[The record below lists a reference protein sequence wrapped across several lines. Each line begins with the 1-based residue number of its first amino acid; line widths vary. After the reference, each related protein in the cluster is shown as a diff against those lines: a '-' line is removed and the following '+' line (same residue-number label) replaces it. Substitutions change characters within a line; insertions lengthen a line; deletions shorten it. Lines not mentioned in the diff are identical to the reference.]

1 MAAVKDLK
9 VDQGSYKK
17 VTLKLQQLTNPALPF
32 DSVSNPAVDM
42 DITPYQFRLQARASY
57 DDNTATIT
65 LLSVGGSPAISKDI
79 PNSSVDIEFKPT
91 MTTAL
96 RFAGDSITYVYD
108 LECYE
113 NGNEE
118 AVLRVCQGKL
128 KVSRESTRI
137 KP

>member
-1 MAAVKDLK
+1 MAAGKDLK

-17 VTLKLQQLTNPALPF
+17 ITLKLQQLTDPALPF
-32 DSVSNPAVDM
+32 DPTSNPAIDM
-42 DITPYQFRLQARASY
+42 DITSLQFRLQARASY
-57 DDNTATIT
+57 DDNAAAIT
-65 LLSVGGSPAISKDI
+65 LLSVGGSPTISKNI
-79 PNSSVDIEFKPT
+79 PASSIDIEFKPT

-96 RFAGDSITYVYD
+96 RFSGDSVTYVYD

-113 NGNEE
+113 SGNEE
-118 AVLRVCQGKL
+118 AILRICQGKL